1 MNTIGIFM
9 GALSPVAIIGIVLF
23 FIMAIVAEA
32 KSAGKGGAV
41 RSAFSYAVS
50 LVMLLIIVATSAF
63 LLQEGFRAWV
73 FTKAESSAV
82 SGIPPIL
89 PLSVEKIADTSGAA
103 YACTDS
109 CQFNTVDKDALSTW
123 KSNYTSWRDNNTT
136 TGTFSTYQ
144 KRSLVNAFSFLIVA
158 IPLFWWFFI
167 RMVQREQRKARA
179 EGMTKSSPLRSCYFY
194 LVAFTGLVGVV
205 VSGALLIN
213 LGLKNVM
220 GLQKGSSTS
229 SPAMVDVAYEQ
240 NGVKSI
246 INCTDKCG
254 FTADDK
260 ALAEQWLVDYAAFQR
275 TNMGG
280 GSNNAQTDLSTLIPI
295 ILVSAPVFLYH
306 FITIRKETS
315 DETLKAS
322 ANPTASI

>member
-1 MNTIGIFM
+1 MGTIGMFM
-9 GALSPVAIIGIVLF
+9 GFLSPVAIIGIILF
-23 FIMAIVAEA
+23 FIMAIVAESKA
-32 KSAGKGGAV
+32 AGKGGAV

-50 LVMLLIIVATSAF
+50 LVMLLIIVAASAF
-63 LLQEGFRAWV
+63 LLQEGLRAWV

-82 SGIPPIL
+82 SGIPPVL
-89 PLSVEKIADTSGAA
+89 TLSVEKTAEGPGAA

-109 CQFNTVDKDALSTW
+109 CQFNAVDKGTLSAW
-123 KSNYTSWRDNNTT
+123 KNDYASWRDNNTT
-136 TGTFSTYQ
+136 TGAFTTYQ
-144 KRSLVNAFSFLIVA
+144 KRTIVNAFSFLIVA

-179 EGMTKSSPLRSCYFY
+179 EGMVKSGPLRSCYFY

-240 NGVKSI
+240 NGVKSV
-246 INCTDKCG
+246 INCTDKCA
-254 FTADDK
+254 FTVEDK
-260 ALAEQWLVDYAAFQR
+260 ALAEQWLVDYDAYR
-275 TNMGG
+275 KTTMGG
-280 GSNNAQTDLSTLIPI
+280 GSNSAQTDLSTLIPI
-295 ILVSAPVFLYH
+295 ILVTAPLFLYH
-306 FITIRKETS
+306 FITIRRETAE
-315 DETLKAS
+315 ETPKAP
-322 ANPTASI
+322 ANPTASV